1 VIDKERLT
9 RLVSSEGSPVSDV
22 PLLAARD
29 LIDAILTAISEQG
42 YVIVPKE
49 PTTLPAG
56 HWGRV
61 ARSLNT
67 KLGIT
72 LEAILAVVSATRAY
86 LPPDGI
92 DAKECLSRV
101 IAATDNPNI
110 NPIILEAEN
119 AARLRSHVQTQ
130 NDPRN
135 GGNRTEG
142 LTDASIGGSH
152 GLR

>member
-1 VIDKERLT
+1 MIDKERLT

-22 PLLAARD
+22 PLLAVRD

-49 PTTLPAG
+49 PTILPAG

-92 DAKECLSRV
+92 DAKEYLSRV

-119 AARLRSHVQTQ
+119 GHS
-130 NDPRN
+130 
-135 GGNRTEG
+135 
-142 LTDASIGGSH
+142 
-152 GLR
+152 